1 MCCLFILLNQ
11 KKVMTIKTGGV
22 CILLLLLIGCN
33 PTVHDQ
39 QQDAA
44 MPESSNWKA
53 DVEKTVK
60 LFGHRN
66 WIVVAD
72 AAYPQQSHP
81 AIRTIYADADH
92 LEVVEF
98 VNNLIVSSKH
108 VTAQISLDK
117 ELAYVPERA
126 APGVEAYRVGLDKL
140 LAGKP
145 SNKVLH
151 EDIINE
157 LDASAKLFNVLIIKT
172 NLAIPYTSVFFRLEC
187 GYWDAASE
195 QSLRSNLGTQ
205 NE

>member
-1 MCCLFILLNQ
+1 MQ
-11 KKVMTIKTGGV
+11 
-22 CILLLLLIGCN
+22 
-33 PTVHDQ
+33 
-39 QQDAA
+39 
-44 MPESSNWKA
+44 ESSNWKA
-53 DVEKTVK
+53 DVEKTVQ

-98 VNNLIVSSKH
+98 VNNLIETSEH
-108 VTAQISLDK
+108 VTALISLDK

-126 APGVEAYRVGLDKL
+126 APGVGAYRVGLDKL
-140 LAGKP
+140 LTGKP
-145 SNKVLH
+145 TNKVLH
-151 EDIINE
+151 EDIIRE

-172 NLAIPYTSVFFRLEC
+172 NLAIPYTSVFFQLEC
-187 GYWDAASE
+187 GYWDATSE
-195 QSLRSNLGTQ
+195 QHLRTTLGAK